1 MLPSVKLRST
11 VGSDASTFPSPCC
24 RIPRSPVPT
33 LSNCRSSSRRRSSS
47 ASLAHTTMR
56 SCSSRVSGTRGR
68 QPKSE
73 CTPQGVTVTFAFA
86 LAPPNAAETYPYD
99 DEPDRQFRASP
110 AARVAR
116 YASKSTTLDG
126 FGGGF
131 HRCGRSAAISSTP
144 VTLSILAR
152 TSARYSTGFTPA
164 RVHETTSE

>member
-1 MLPSVKLRST
+1 MHLTAVDLNLLVVLRELLRARNTTIAARRLGRTQSAVSHALQRLRVLLDDKLFVR
-11 VGSDASTFPSPCC
+11 VGGGL
-24 RIPRSPVPT
+24 RPT
-33 LSNCRSSSRRRSSS
+33 
-47 ASLAHTTMR
+47 AAA
-56 SCSSRVSGTRGR
+56 
-68 QPKSE
+68 E
-73 CTPQGVTVTFAFA
+73 A
-86 LAPPNAAETYPYD
+86 LAPAVTYPYD
-99 DEPDRQFRASP
+99 DGPDPQFPPSP

-116 YASKSTTLDG
+116 YESKSTTALG